1 MQLEKW
7 AERRILILGMTYP
20 SYSRKYVENV
30 CTGGLDSETLRMVRL
45 HPIPHR
51 YMEDGSRF
59 HSFQW
64 ISARVAQHQSDPRP
78 ESLRVEPDS
87 IRVGELI
94 PSTQMQERVRLLRKS
109 PSRVRSVEELQA
121 LEKAEGRSLGIVQPK
136 EITGIQLR
144 PKTEEERRDWL
155 KVESFLFRQRSMF
168 ATPKPLDFPEV
179 EFVVSWVCDDVTCK
193 GHASGLKKWDLHELY
208 RKLKGDPKRDEKTL
222 EMMRK
227 QLNLKERDVFFFMG
241 SFRRRMYQF
250 GLMDTFSAPIERQ
263 RSLFE

>member
-30 CTGGLDSETLRMVRL
+30 CTGGLDGETLRMVRL

-51 YMEDGSRF
+51 YMKDGSRF

-64 ISARVAQHQSDPRP
+64 ISARVMPHQGDPRP

-87 IRVGELI
+87 IRVGEQI
-94 PSTQMQERVRLLRKS
+94 PAAQMQERVCLLRKS

-121 LEKAEGRSLGIVQPK
+121 LEKSEKRSLGIVQPK
-136 EITGIQLR
+136 EITGIRLR
-144 PKTEEERRDWL
+144 TKTEAEQRDWL
-155 KVESFLFRQRSMF
+155 RIERLVLRQQAMF
-168 ATPKPLDFPEV
+168 GTPKPLDFPEAD
-179 EFVVSWVCDDVTCK
+179 FVVSWVCDDPTCK
-193 GHASGLKKWDLHELY
+193 GHESGLKKWDLHELY

-222 EMMRK
+222 EMMHK
-227 QLNLKERDVFFFMG
+227 QLNLKEREVFFFLG
-241 SFRRRMYQF
+241 SFRGRMYQF